1 MQSILRWL
9 GAGRNRNSIAR
20 KEVEYLDHPS
30 DLLNVGYVK
39 DPSMVKIMDVL
50 MRLVGLY
57 YSLRSRSKRAMKAL
71 RARLSKR
78 AKKAPSDHETGQ
90 NSEVGA
96 LIEKKISR
104 PLLRAAARTVAA
116 VFTISVLLV
125 PIILLDI
132 AQTTT
137 TRFTIIFLATG
148 FFIGAVT
155 AVSKA
160 TMAEVFIAGAT
171 YSAVLVVFVASNGP
185 SGINGSTGGSTAVP
199 TAVPTAR

>member
-1 MQSILRWL
+1 MQYILKWL
-9 GAGRNRNSIAR
+9 GTGKNSNSIAR
-20 KEVEYLDHPS
+20 KEVEYLDNPS

-39 DPSMVKIMDVL
+39 DPSMVKIVDAL
-50 MRLVGLY
+50 LRLVELY
-57 YSLRSRSKRAMKAL
+57 YSLRS
-71 RARLSKR
+71 RLSKR

-90 NSEVGA
+90 NSEDGA
-96 LIEKKISR
+96 EDEKKISR

-116 VFTISVLLV
+116 IFTIFVLLV
-125 PIILLDI
+125 PIILLNV
-132 AQTTT
+132 AQTTA

-148 FFIGAVT
+148 FFIAAVT

-185 SGINGSTGGSTAVP
+185 SGISGSTTGGSTAVP
-199 TAVPTAR
+199 TAR